1 MRRKLAFLLTLWW
14 MILCGSLGACLLLF
28 APREAVVSE
37 AENRTLAAF
46 PKLTLETIRN
56 GSYSEAFE
64 EFLCDKFFLR
74 TWAVD
79 AANAVEHAFSA
90 LTVDEL
96 MGDATAEDPT
106 IPTLTD
112 EKNEPKDSESA
123 QDVPQPSAPTEP
135 NETEQAEPPE
145 PARSELESAPVSV
158 STPATATV
166 WLLGKDGTKTALL
179 TYERADIERAA
190 NVFNSYASLL
200 PKDGTLHVLL
210 APRAQTANR
219 LALHLDT
226 ESGWSSDLESALKP
240 LVRSNVKVH
249 SLVDLLLPHILNG
262 EYIYYRT
269 DHHWTALGAYY
280 AANELI
286 GGEGYPLVPLDAY
299 EKASIEN
306 FLGSVYL
313 HGRSAKLKDLAD
325 TLDYYEPILP
335 AKSFRVSNTYRK
347 GELPVIDETQTDYK
361 VFLGGT
367 QGPYR
372 VLDGGYHTGRN
383 LLVICDS
390 FGNALAPFLMPYYD
404 SVYMVDFRN
413 EYYSKEGAQGG
424 VAEYVRRCS
433 ITDILVVLSESD
445 GVGTAYVNNLMPEN
459 LK

>member
-1 MRRKLAFLLTLWW
+1 MRRKIAFLLTLWW
-14 MILCGSLGACLLLF
+14 MILCGALGACLLLF
-28 APREAVVSE
+28 APHAAVVSAE
-37 AENRTLAAF
+37 ENRTLSAF
-46 PKLTLETIRN
+46 PALTLSAVKN
-56 GSYSEAFE
+56 GDYAEAFE
-64 EFLCDKFFLR
+64 DFLCDKFFLR
-74 TWAVD
+74 TQAVD
-79 AANAVEHAFSA
+79 AASAIEHAFSA

-96 MGDATAEDPT
+96 MGEANADEPTMPALNGDAPAQEDVSETETQAET
-106 IPTLTD
+106 S
-112 EKNEPKDSESA
+112 EEAGKDASA
-123 QDVPQPSAPTEP
+123 QAADSRPESEP
-135 NETEQAEPPE
+135 
-145 PARSELESAPVSV
+145 ESPSV
-158 STPATATV
+158 SAETPDEATV
-166 WLLGKDGTKTALL
+166 WLLNKDGTKTALL
-179 TYERADIERAA
+179 TYERADVERAA
-190 NVFNSYASLL
+190 SVFNSYAGLL
-200 PKDGTLHVLL
+200 PADGTLHILL

-219 LALHLDT
+219 FALHLDE
-226 ESGWSSDLESALKP
+226 ESGWSSELEGALSP
-240 LVRSNVKVH
+240 LVNSNVKVH
-249 SLVDLLLPHILNG
+249 SLVDLLEPHILAG
-262 EYIYYRT
+262 EYVYYRT

-286 GGEGYPLVPLDAY
+286 GGEGYPLVPLNAY
-299 EKASIEN
+299 LKASVED

-335 AKSFRVSNTYRK
+335 AQSFRVSNTYRK
-347 GELPVIDETQTDYK
+347 AELPIIDRSQTDYK

-404 SVYMVDFRN
+404 SVYMVDFRG
-413 EYYSKEGAQGG
+413 EYYTKEAAQGG

-433 ITDILVVLSESD
+433 ITDILVVLSETD